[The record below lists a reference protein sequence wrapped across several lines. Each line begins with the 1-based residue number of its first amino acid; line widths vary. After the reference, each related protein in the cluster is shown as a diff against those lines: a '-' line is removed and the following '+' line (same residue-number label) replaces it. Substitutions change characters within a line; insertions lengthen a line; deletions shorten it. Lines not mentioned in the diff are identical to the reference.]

1 MRGGN
6 NRLRHCWDKE
16 TMINKYGDLMMSNAV
31 VAEYWLLGLVLPMH
45 HYLRTSYALVNLQ
58 NFVQWRMK
66 NKYGDLMMSKTRD
79 KKMKYNNK
87 QWPEYYYTTLF
98 YQSSEAASSKKISSY
113 MYFEGKSII
122 WLFLTCLQNSNLTW
136 CGNALT
142 RNRWSITW
150 WSAKI
155 ILIHT
160 LTINTYTCTN
170 SKSSSRIFVSHWQLM
185 FHL

>member
-1 MRGGN
+1 MTGGN
-6 NRLRHCWDKE
+6 TRLKHCWYNE
-16 TMINKYGDLMMSNAV
+16 EWRINMATWWWVMQEIRRWST
-31 VAEYWLLGLVLPMH
+31 
-45 HYLRTSYALVNLQ
+45 RTNS
-58 NFVQWRMK
+58 
-66 NKYGDLMMSKTRD
+66 
-79 KKMKYNNK
+79 
-87 QWPEYYYTTLF
+87 WPEYFYTILF